1 MDAGQLDRRITLER
15 QGAETDDGYT
25 TVPGEWGTLAEVW
38 AKLMPMSGAERLAA
52 LQNAAFANCRFQ
64 IRKSTQVADLNA
76 KDRLVFENVA
86 YDIANVRPEGRAF
99 LVIDAVAR
107 NDG

>member
-1 MDAGQLDRRITLER
+1 MDAGQLDRRITLQR
-15 QGAETDDGYT
+15 ATETDNGYA
-25 TVPGEWGTLAEVW
+25 TVQSAWVDLASVW

-52 LQNAAFANCRFQ
+52 LENAAFANARFL
-64 IRKSTQVADLNA
+64 IRKSTDVADLNA
-76 KDRLVFENVA
+76 KDRLVYGSVN
-86 YDIANVRPEGRAF
+86 YDIANVREEGRGF